1 MAKLTDSFTVGWA
14 RQSLFRP
21 LMNAVLFSR
30 LANWSLKMSA
40 AKLFAALAVLQVGL
54 AVLESRTTLQPIDIG
69 VHGTYLVVGRME
81 LQIMLAL
88 ASACFALTY
97 FAASR
102 WVSHPLNNSL
112 GLMHFAI
119 ATIGFVLL
127 VLSLYTLK
135 PSALANGLPGQA
147 PNHSS
152 LFALLAG
159 VLCFLS
165 GCATLAVNCIW
176 TTLTTFWSH

>member
-1 MAKLTDSFTVGWA
+1 
-14 RQSLFRP
+14 
-21 LMNAVLFSR
+21 MNAVLFSR
-30 LANWSLKMSA
+30 LSNWSLKMLS
-40 AKLFAALAVLQVGL
+40 AKLFVALSVLQVGV
-54 AVLESRTTLQPIDIG
+54 AVLGSRTTPQPINIG
-69 VHGTYLVVGRME
+69 AHGTYLVVGSIE

-112 GLMHFAI
+112 GLVHFAI
-119 ATIGFVLL
+119 TTIGFGLL
-127 VLSLYTLK
+127 SLSLYMLRS
-135 PSALANGLPGQA
+135 SAPANDLPGQA
-147 PNHSS
+147 RPF
-152 LFALLAG
+152 FAILAG